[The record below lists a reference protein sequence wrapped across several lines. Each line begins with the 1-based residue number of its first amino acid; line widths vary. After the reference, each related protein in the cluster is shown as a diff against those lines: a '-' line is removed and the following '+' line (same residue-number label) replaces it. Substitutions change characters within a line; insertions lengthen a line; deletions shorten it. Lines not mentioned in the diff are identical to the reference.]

1 MAGSFMSGPGYE
13 LCPSQDPMLLTSH
26 TVPTPFMMIYQPP
39 PRVTHK
45 ALGKGCV
52 QSHFP
57 MRLRLV
63 HLSTTN
69 LTSGSQP
76 QLTQVRSNHGDS
88 SISGKDRLRE
98 ALSQISPQNLLPLYP
113 PPFTPP
119 KSSRQCS
126 HTHTGVSSLEWASL
140 NGYYCQYPITIH
152 KAPTM

>member
-1 MAGSFMSGPGYE
+1 MAGSFTSGPGYE
-13 LCPSQDPMLLTSH
+13 LCPSQVPVLLTSH

-45 ALGKGCV
+45 ALGKDCV

-63 HLSTTN
+63 HLSTSN

-88 SISGKDRLRE
+88 SIFGKESLRE
-98 ALSQISPQNLLPLYP
+98 ALSQISPQNLLPLYH
-113 PPFTPP
+113 PPFHTPQ
-119 KSSRQCS
+119 KQ
-126 HTHTGVSSLEWASL
+126 
-140 NGYYCQYPITIH
+140 
-152 KAPTM
+152 